1 MEEESAM
8 KTADILVVEDD
19 KSIQNFIR
27 ISLKSQGYGCIPA
40 NNGLMGLSCFYAN
53 NPDLI
58 LLDMGLPDVDGMEV
72 LSQVRRDSDVP
83 VIIVS
88 ARGMEQE
95 KVSALDAGADDYV
108 VKPFNAAELLARIR
122 AALRRRRGL
131 VKQEPAFELDY
142 FRMDFDKRKV
152 YVHDEEVH
160 LTPIEYKMLTLLVN
174 NAGKVLTHRYIQ
186 QEVWGYE
193 AVDEYQSLRVFM
205 ANIRRKI
212 EDSTAKPRFIQT
224 EVGIGYRFADH

>member
-1 MEEESAM
+1 MN
-8 KTADILVVEDD
+8 KADILVVEDD
-19 KSIQNFIR
+19 KSIQNFIK
-27 ISLKSQGYGCIPA
+27 ITLKSQGYGCILA
-40 NNGLMGLSCFYAN
+40 DNGLMGLSCFYAN

-72 LSQVRRDSDVP
+72 LAQVRRDCEVP

-122 AALRRRRGL
+122 VALRHKSGL
-131 VKQEPAFELDY
+131 PKQEPTFELDY
-142 FRMDFDKRKV
+142 FHMDFDKRKV
-152 YVHDEEVH
+152 YVHEEEVH

-174 NAGKVLTHRYIQ
+174 NAGKVLTHHYIQ

-224 EVGIGYRFADH
+224 EVGIGYRFVDN